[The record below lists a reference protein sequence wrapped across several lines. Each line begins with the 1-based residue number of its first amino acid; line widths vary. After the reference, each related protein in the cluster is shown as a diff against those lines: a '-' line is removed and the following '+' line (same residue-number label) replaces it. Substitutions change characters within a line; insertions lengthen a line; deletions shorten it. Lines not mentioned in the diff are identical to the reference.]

1 MWKMNELIRWILGFL
16 KSGSLIFLIMSHATE
31 IVVTKNL
38 PFLKFKLK
46 NHLMYFVNLYIC
58 CSFVFSVSKHKGMT
72 TKKPEEGTY
81 FVAGNSSRIR
91 EKIQIQFEINNFCIT
106 DW

>member
-1 MWKMNELIRWILGFL
+1 MLL
-16 KSGSLIFLIMSHATE
+16 T
-31 IVVTKNL
+31 
-38 PFLKFKLK
+38 
-46 NHLMYFVNLYIC
+46 
-58 CSFVFSVSKHKGMT
+58 FVFSVSKQKGMT
-72 TKKPEEGTY
+72 TKKPEEATY

>member
-1 MWKMNELIRWILGFL
+1 
-16 KSGSLIFLIMSHATE
+16 MSHATE

-58 CSFVFSVSKHKGMT
+58 CSLLYFLFQNGRVMT
-72 TKKPEEGTY
+72 TKKPEEATY
-81 FVAGNSSRIR
+81 FVAGNFSRIH
-91 EKIQIQFEINNFCIT
+91 EKIQIQFEINNFCNT

>member
-1 MWKMNELIRWILGFL
+1 
-16 KSGSLIFLIMSHATE
+16 MSHATE

-72 TKKPEEGTY
+72 TKKPQEATY
-81 FVAGNSSRIR
+81 FVAGNFSRIR